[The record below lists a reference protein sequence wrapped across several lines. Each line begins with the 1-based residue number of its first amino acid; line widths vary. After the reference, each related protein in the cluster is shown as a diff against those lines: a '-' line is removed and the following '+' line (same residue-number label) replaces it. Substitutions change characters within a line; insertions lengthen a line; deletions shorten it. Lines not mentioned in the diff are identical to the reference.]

1 MIKLKDLLMEIKS
14 DNVAYHFTKLSN
26 LDSIKRDGL
35 KPSIPSDMTT
45 EEEGVYLFKTKEG
58 AEEAFENWYGER
70 YDEDVEFVL
79 LTVDISNLRVFSTLA
94 DYEYVSYEP
103 IPPSNII
110 NVELI

>member
-1 MIKLKDLLMEIKS
+1 MIKLKDIITEIKS
-14 DNVAYHFTKLSN
+14 DDVAYHITKLSN
-26 LDSIKRDGL
+26 LNNIKRDGL
-35 KPSIPSDMTT
+35 KPSVPSDMPT

-94 DYEYVSYEP
+94 DYEYVSYEI

-110 NVELI
+110 NVEQI

>member
-1 MIKLKDLLMEIKS
+1 MIKLKDLLIEIKS
-14 DNVAYHFTKLSN
+14 DNVAYHFTRLSN

-70 YDEDVEFVL
+70 YDEDIEFVL
-79 LTVDISNLRVFSTLA
+79 LTVDISNIRVFSTLA

-110 NVELI
+110 NVEYI

>member
-1 MIKLKDLLMEIKS
+1 MIKFKDILTEIKS
-14 DNVAYHFTKLSN
+14 EDVAYHFTKLSN

-35 KPSIPSDMTT
+35 KPFVPKDMPT

-58 AEEAFENWYGER
+58 AEEAFENWYGDR

-79 LTVDISNLRVFSTLA
+79 LTIDISNLRVFSTLA
-94 DYEYVSYEP
+94 DYEYISYEP

-110 NVELI
+110 NVEYI